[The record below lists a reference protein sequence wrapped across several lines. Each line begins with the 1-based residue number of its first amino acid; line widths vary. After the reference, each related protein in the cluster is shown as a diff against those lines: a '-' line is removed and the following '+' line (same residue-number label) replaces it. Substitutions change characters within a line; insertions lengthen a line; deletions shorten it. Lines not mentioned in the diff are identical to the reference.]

1 MFPDEGMMFFL
12 GRRAAGCCLPEFW
25 AGVILR
31 KSMVSAEVSG
41 AEWTSERE
49 VNVFLAVLALQ
60 DSLSFSGS
68 VDATME
74 IHCRNL
80 KTCSTRLRGPRV
92 LDVLSFNSCRNALS
106 VEWRLNA

>member
-1 MFPDEGMMFFL
+1 MFPDEGMMSFL
-12 GRRAAGCCLPEFW
+12 GRRAAGSCLPEFW

-31 KSMVSAEVSG
+31 QSMVSAEVSG

-60 DSLSFSGS
+60 DRLSFSGS
-68 VDATME
+68 MDTTMNL
-74 IHCRNL
+74 HCGNL
-80 KTCSTRLRGPRV
+80 KICLARLFGSRV

-106 VEWRLNA
+106 VDWRLNA